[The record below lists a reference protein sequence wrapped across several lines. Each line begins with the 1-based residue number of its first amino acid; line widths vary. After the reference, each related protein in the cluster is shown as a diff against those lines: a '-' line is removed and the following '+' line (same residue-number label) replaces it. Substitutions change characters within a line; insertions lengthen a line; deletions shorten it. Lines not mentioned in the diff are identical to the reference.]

1 MNCSIQKAIFPYD
14 RSTILNV
21 IYDVVDSLGMT
32 IRHVNSERGKLVVE
46 TEEGSSVRITV
57 DTLFPA
63 NSTKVDI
70 VDVQESAG
78 ELDLVFM
85 DEMRSILN
93 ANYHKKTQAV
103 S

>member
-1 MNCSIQKAIFPYD
+1 MDCSIQKAIFLYD

-63 NSTKVDI
+63 NSTKVDL

>member
-1 MNCSIQKAIFPYD
+1 MDCSIQKAIFPYD

>member
-1 MNCSIQKAIFPYD
+1 MDCSIQKAIFPYD

-63 NSTKVDI
+63 NSTKVDL